1 MYTDIFKYVQ
11 RNEKTIKRM
20 QRRSEFLEAHRI
32 RARHKDD
39 DFRNYRVSE
48 RYEMAMLDESIDKRE
63 KYRRNYY
70 RKPVESVMS

>member
-1 MYTDIFKYVQ
+1 
-11 RNEKTIKRM
+11 M

-63 KYRRNYY
+63 KYRRKYY

>member
-1 MYTDIFKYVQ
+1 MYTDIFKYVKG
-11 RNEKTIKRM
+11 NERIIKRM
-20 QRRSEFLEAHRI
+20 QRRSEFLETHRI
-32 RARHKDD
+32 RVRHKDD

-63 KYRRNYY
+63 KYRRQYY